1 MYLKLSII
9 CQPYFNKK
17 KEKKEKQWVLAWA
30 DWVGTCTCQAE
41 ARGLEDF
48 GVPVDSV
55 WQRQREGVQMK
66 LRPGIR
72 AAPASGRPSML
83 ILSNATFP
91 KIIPPA
97 QADTRKNTHS
107 VPLCY

>member
-1 MYLKLSII
+1 MSTILQREKR
-9 CQPYFNKK
+9 
-17 KEKKEKQWVLAWA
+17 KEGEAVGVAWA
-30 DWVGTCTCQAE
+30 DWAGTCTCQAE
-41 ARGLEDF
+41 ARGLEGF
-48 GVPVDSV
+48 GVSVDSG

-72 AAPASGRPSML
+72 AAPASGGPSML
-83 ILSNATFP
+83 ILSNVTFP

-97 QADTRKNTHS
+97 QGDTRKNTHS